1 MKKTHIISIIILL
14 FFVSC
19 QQKTTINEKN
29 TLLEQIKQSEQK
41 SFNDSTLSYN
51 KKETLNTINLYQKF
65 IEQNPED
72 SLSTAFLYQCAQL
85 SKSIDL
91 YGEAIHNFK
100 VFIERYPNN
109 KNTPK
114 AMFLIGLIYEN
125 DIKNKEEAKKAY
137 QDFIEKYPND
147 ELTDDAQTLLQYLSL
162 SDEELL
168 NVLIEKNKELT
179 QKEEE

>member
-1 MKKTHIISIIILL
+1 MKKTFAIGIVILL
-14 FFVSC
+14 FLGSC
-19 QQKTTINEKN
+19 QQKTAVSEKD
-29 TLLEQIKQSEQK
+29 TLLEQIKESEQK

-51 KKETLNTINLYQKF
+51 KKATLSTINLYQKF
-65 IEQNPED
+65 IERYPED
-72 SLSTAFLYQCAQL
+72 SLASNFLFQCAQL

-100 VFIERYPNN
+100 LFVEKYPNN

-114 AMFLIGLIYEN
+114 AMFLIGMIYEN

-137 QDFIEKYPND
+137 QDFIKKYPDD
-147 ELTDDAQTLLQYLSL
+147 ELSDDAQTLLQYLNL

-168 NVLIEKNKELT
+168 NMLIEKNKELT
-179 QKEEE
+179 QKEKK